1 MTLTLE
7 QLAHHVDGHVI
18 GDGKCLIDSVA
29 TLLNARSGQI
39 GFLSNKSYIAQVRT
53 TQASAVIL
61 NEEYARYC
69 PVNALVVKNAY
80 AAYAKIAQLLNP
92 TPPIAATQHPTAVI
106 DATAQVKSTTSIG
119 PYAVI
124 EAGVII
130 EDHVVVGPHCI
141 VGRNSIIGAGSILVA
156 NVTICHTTHIGKRA
170 LLHPS
175 VVIGADGFGQ
185 AYDSDHW
192 IKVPQ
197 LGNVVIGDDVEI
209 GAGTTID
216 RGSIEDTVIED
227 GVKMDNL
234 IQIGHNARI
243 GAHTVIAALAGVAGS
258 TQIGKHCLIGGCAGI
273 AGHLKVADGVTI
285 TGMSFIAKD
294 IEHAGSYS
302 SGLPAEESQHWH
314 RLYVRFKQLDELT
327 RRIKALEKKN
337 DPN

>member
-1 MTLTLE
+1 MHTLE
-7 QLAHHVDGHVI
+7 KLAHHVDGRVI
-18 GDGKCLIDSVA
+18 GDAQCLIDSVA
-29 TLLNARSGQI
+29 TLANARTGQI
-39 GFLSNKSYIAQVRT
+39 GFLSNKTYINQVRA

-61 NEEYARYC
+61 EEEYARYC
-69 PVNALVVKNAY
+69 SANAIVVKNAY
-80 AAYAKIAQLLNP
+80 AAYAKIADLLNP
-92 TPPIAATQHPTAVI
+92 AVRMPAERHGTAVI
-106 DATAQVKSTTSIG
+106 AATAQVKATATIG

-124 EAGVII
+124 EAGVVI
-130 EDHVVVGPHCI
+130 EDGVVIGPHCI
-141 VGRNSIIGAGSILVA
+141 IGRNCFIGEDSNLVA
-156 NVTICHTTHIGKRA
+156 NVTICHSTRIGKRA
-170 LLHPS
+170 LIHPS

-185 AYDSDHW
+185 AYDADHW

-216 RGSIEDTVIED
+216 RGSIDDTVIED

-302 SGLPAEESQHWH
+302 SGMPAEESQHWH
-314 RLYVRFKQLDELT
+314 RLYVRFKQLDELA
-327 RRIKALEKKN
+327 RRIKALEKKE
-337 DPN
+337 